1 MAVIL
6 MPWDAV
12 VAVPGVEHSLA
23 LPNGHLS
30 RLVEWG
36 LRVVGLM
43 ERIVVQG
50 LEFDVA
56 PWLAIL
62 LCADHRRANGYL
74 LQHAKTTFGRHFCA
88 SKPDDCGPDNP
99 YSLIVCSP
107 HGHGYGNKVLCTQA
121 HLLGDPDATQ
131 AALAP
136 CVSHGRQGHSAVAFP
151 KVKA

>member
-6 MPWDAV
+6 MQWDAV

-74 LQHAKTTFGRHFCA
+74 LQHAKSF
-88 SKPDDCGPDNP
+88 
-99 YSLIVCSP
+99 
-107 HGHGYGNKVLCTQA
+107 LCQQT
-121 HLLGDPDATQ
+121 
-131 AALAP
+131 
-136 CVSHGRQGHSAVAFP
+136 
-151 KVKA
+151 